1 MGKYS
6 KPAPFR
12 VGDKVNLSKRTDIK
26 DTAGVCVEKVSLSK
40 KKLKRGKHTFGKL
53 VTDLIDTIYVPFI
66 FNVIGKV
73 LTVLGILVLCLIIWG
88 ISFGFIF

>member
-1 MGKYS
+1 MGKQS
-6 KPAPFR
+6 KPAEFR
-12 VGDKVNLSKRTDIK
+12 VNGKVNLGKSSGKTTAGIGVEKASSKRK
-26 DTAGVCVEKVSLSK
+26 QSK
-40 KKLKRGKHTFGKL
+40 KGRYTFGKL